1 VAIAKRV
8 AALAGQSERFRR
20 DLDALVPA
28 GTRLGLAVSG
38 GPDSL
43 ALLLLVADIRPGDV
57 EAATVDHS
65 LRPESR
71 AEAQQVARICKR
83 LGVPHTILTA
93 KWREKPETAIQE
105 RARMMRY
112 RLLAQW
118 AGERGIQVLMT
129 AHHLDDQ
136 AETFIMR
143 LARGAG
149 VKGLAAMRPVSPAA
163 GGALALVRPL
173 LGWRHFD
180 LQAICASAGIDPVQ
194 DPSNEDDRYERV
206 RIRKALAR
214 ADLLDPARIARSA
227 AHLAAAD
234 SALHWATTL
243 EWQRAV
249 SESDGQVAYT
259 PTDAPLEIRR
269 RIIRRAIL
277 KFATEGTA
285 AELRGRELDQVLAAL
300 RTGKRATLRGVLCIG
315 GPQWRFSRAPARKGA
330 PRASSAKM
338 GAVEG

>member
-1 VAIAKRV
+1 MAIAKRV

-118 AGERGIQVLMT
+118 ARERGIKALMT
-129 AHHLDDQ
+129 AHHLEDQ

-149 VKGLAAMRPVSPAA
+149 VKGLAAMRPVSPAV
-163 GGALALVRPL
+163 GGVALVRPL
-173 LGWRHFD
+173 LGWQHFD
-180 LQAICASAGIDPVQ
+180 LQAICVSAGVDPIQ
-194 DPSNEDDRYERV
+194 DPSNDDDRFERV

-214 ADLLDPARIARSA
+214 ADLFDPAQIGRSA

-234 SALHWATTL
+234 AALHWATTL

-249 SESDGQVAYT
+249 SESDDEVAYT

-269 RIIRRAIL
+269 RIIHRAIL
-277 KFATEGTA
+277 KFATEGSA
-285 AELRGRELDQVLAAL
+285 AEFRGRELDQVLAAL
-300 RTGKRATLRGVLCIG
+300 REGKRATLRGVLCVG
-315 GPQWRFSRAPARKGA
+315 GPQWRFAPAPARKGG
-330 PRASSAKM
+330 ASSAKM